1 MNVMRAANRYMEKTA
16 PWTLAKNGETQRL
29 ATVLYTAA
37 ESLRIA
43 SALLLPI
50 MPEKMKELRM
60 ALGFRAEDAVK
71 ADYETLASS
80 RLTSG
85 SAMVDIAPLFPRIMV
100 EKEDACNKKQP
111 KAAKQE
117 KVPAPAA
124 EKKAKE
130 AGEVPAGMISVDD
143 FFKTELK
150 TAEVLEAEKVEN
162 SDKLLRMQIKVG
174 EEVRQIVSGIAQYY
188 TPEEMVGKTIVIVAN
203 LKPAKIRGVVSNGM
217 LLAAKDGDTLKLV
230 TIDGGSFKSG
240 IPVG

>member
-1 MNVMRAANRYMEKTA
+1 MIFPAVKD
-16 PWTLAKNGETQRL
+16 L
-29 ATVLYTAA
+29 
-37 ESLRIA
+37 
-43 SALLLPI
+43 
-50 MPEKMKELRM
+50 PEKMKELRM
-60 ALGFRAEDAVK
+60 ALGFSAEAAVK
-71 ADYETLASS
+71 ADYETLAAA
-80 RLTSG
+80 RLVSG
-85 SAMVDIAPLFPRIMV
+85 SGMVDIAPLFPRIMV

-117 KVPAPAA
+117 KAPAPAA

-130 AGEVPAGMISVDD
+130 EEMPAGMISVDD

-230 TIDGGSFKSG
+230 TIEGGSFKSG